1 MVIWVIWASL
11 WEYQCIL
18 ILRPF
23 SSAGFCKN
31 TRRVS
36 RVFCIKIDEEFVT
49 ALESVP
55 CVFRLFNVLNGF
67 RMRSFVNSCCVC
79 PNPQTGRSAW
89 HLEYLNS
96 VQVPKKCVPVKTWA
110 VDVCEHR
117 LIYFLSMCDR
127 STHFTISLE
136 KEIMLDSPLDLL
148 LFETERTTEW
158 FMEVKSMLAW
168 HSGRKKKA
176 WTLFSLKGRPC
187 PIRSYLSRLAAVE
200 PEKHTLVALRLAT
213 WGARLPRA
221 TNGVGAVEVHDPV
234 ALVGFLG

>member
-31 TRRVS
+31 ARRVS

-67 RMRSFVNSCCVC
+67 RMRSFVNSCRVC
-79 PNPQTGRSAW
+79 SNLQTGRSAW

-127 STHFTISLE
+127 RRHFTISLE

-148 LFETERTTEW
+148 LFWEGRNNRMIHGSKIHARMT
-158 FMEVKSMLAW
+158 L
-168 HSGRKKKA
+168 RKKKK
-176 WTLFSLKGRPC
+176 SLDFIQPKGAPL
-187 PIRSYLSRLAAVE
+187 PNKKLS
-200 PEKHTLVALRLAT
+200 
-213 WGARLPRA
+213 
-221 TNGVGAVEVHDPV
+221 
-234 ALVGFLG
+234 